1 MLPTGKTVVWH
12 LTGEAW
18 VLYTSDPGEAEAAG
32 KGGLRGMAEYYDLKE
47 GGKLVAWQFVGPKE
61 KILAVI
67 GGTIHTPA
75 DKRGRTRAPEH
86 DMKQDKEQEEGSGIP
101 EQLRFF

>member
-18 VLYTSDPGEAEAAG
+18 VLYTGDPGEAEAAR

-61 KILAVI
+61 KVLAVA
-67 GGTIHTPA
+67 GATMHLPA
-75 DKRGRTRAPEH
+75 DNGKRTGPSEQ
-86 DMKQDKEQEEGSGIP
+86 DMKQDKKQEEGSGTL